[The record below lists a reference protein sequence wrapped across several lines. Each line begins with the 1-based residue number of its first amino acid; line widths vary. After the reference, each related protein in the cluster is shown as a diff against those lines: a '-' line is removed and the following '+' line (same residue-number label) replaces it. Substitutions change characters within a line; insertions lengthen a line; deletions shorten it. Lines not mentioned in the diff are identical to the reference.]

1 VKLARR
7 QSEFLEALAAHAAV
21 DEPGL
26 EAYRRNI
33 HANWRNALAAA
44 HPVCERL
51 VGSAFFDECAARHA
65 RAAPSR
71 DGDLNRFGASFA
83 SFLAGYPP
91 AAGLPYL
98 PDVARLEWAVH
109 VAAFAADPEPFDAA
123 RLASMAVDDLG
134 AVRWMAQA
142 GSALIDSP
150 HPVVS
155 IWEANQ
161 PGGDGTLSRAWQPE
175 TAVVL
180 RDGFAV
186 RVLRAGRDAGL
197 LHRLLEGQPM
207 EHAVHDAEDAAALP
221 RWVATGLFRGI
232 TC

>member
-7 QSEFLEALAAHAAV
+7 QAEFLEALAAHEALDA
-21 DEPGL
+21 PGL

-33 HANWRNALAAA
+33 HANWRSALAAA
-44 HPVCERL
+44 YPVCQRL

-65 RAAPSR
+65 QAAPSR
-71 DGDLNRFGASFA
+71 EGDLNRFGASFA
-83 SFLAGYPP
+83 TFLAGYPH

-123 RLASMAVDDLG
+123 RLASTSAHALG
-134 AVRWMAQA
+134 AVRWMAQP
-142 GSALIDSP
+142 GSALIESP

-161 PGGDGTLSRAWQPE
+161 PGGDGTLSREWHAE

-180 RDGFAV
+180 REGFAV

-197 LHRLLEGQPM
+197 LRRVLEGQAM
-207 EHAVHDAEDAAALP
+207 ERAIHDAEDAAALP
-221 RWVATGLFRGI
+221 RWVAAGLFRGI